1 MGTSYN
7 QPTDR
12 PSKIWC
18 RTCQKYLSMESEKV
32 GGCRWPPENVS
43 TWAHGSCAHG
53 AMVYVFDDVVPE
65 TPKSLT
71 ASKPKWTPQCGN
83 PECDGTCGDLRCIPP
98 QPIAKVEEKPKDIM
112 KKTSREVLTALF
124 CAGMLFGMALLT
136 FIMYATGHLN

>member
-1 MGTSYN
+1 MGTSYT

-71 ASKPKWTPQCGN
+71 APKPKWSPQCGN

-98 QPIAKVEEKPKDIM
+98 QPIAKRETQRYHEKDFPRSLDCPFLC
-112 KKTSREVLTALF
+112 RHAVWHGFANF
-124 CAGMLFGMALLT
+124 HYVRNWAP
-136 FIMYATGHLN
+136 